1 MSKIIKAFRQSF
13 ESMLKLRMLILVL
26 LPPIVAVFGVF
37 LIFFLFWNSWLLG
50 LEGLLQ
56 GLWPFQWVQ
65 HWTGNE
71 GVAEI
76 IAVLFLVLLF
86 IPICFVVA
94 VILTS
99 IFVMPVALKWVV
111 EDDFPNLE
119 KKRGGSL
126 IGSLWNTLMATVVFI
141 VGFMVTLPLWLLP
154 GCQVLV
160 PLLLG
165 SWLNRQIFLYDV
177 LQDYASKE
185 ERQAIQKEE
194 GSTLLAM
201 GSFLGLMAYVPLA
214 IFFIP
219 VLAALCY
226 TYYGLNELSQRRG
239 YSSGEE

>member
-1 MSKIIKAFRQSF
+1 MNKIMKAFRQSF
-13 ESMLKLRMLILVL
+13 ESMLRLRMLLLVL
-26 LPPIVAVFGVF
+26 IPPIIAVFGVF
-37 LIFFLFWNSWLLG
+37 VVFFIFWHTWVLG

-65 HWTGNE
+65 HWTGAE
-71 GVAEI
+71 GFVEI
-76 IAVLFLVLLF
+76 LAVLFLVFLF
-86 IPICFVVA
+86 IPISFVFA

-111 EDDFPNLE
+111 EEDFPQLE
-119 KKRGGSL
+119 KKRGGS
-126 IGSLWNTLMATVVFI
+126 IVGSLWNTLKATLVFTG
-141 VGFMVTLPLWLLP
+141 GFIVTLPLWLLP
-154 GCQVLV
+154 GCQVLI

-177 LQDYASKE
+177 LQDFASKE
-185 ERQAIQKEE
+185 ERKAIQKEE
-194 GSTLLAM
+194 GGTLLAM
-201 GSFLGLMAYVPLA
+201 GMFLGLLSYIPFA

-239 YSSGEE
+239 YSAGEE